1 MAAAAEGF
9 NRSCTNEGH
18 TVKAASLGFMEQV
31 HIIVGATER
40 VPVVEAVE
48 RVPVIGAVV
57 QVPVVEV
64 VFGLCSQSFYHSNL
78 GRDCMVYQSD
88 NLGWRLE
95 GNKRFHRWDQLKS
108 LQTGTFG

>member
-1 MAAAAEGF
+1 LAAAAEGF

-40 VPVVEAVE
+40 
-48 RVPVIGAVV
+48 
-57 QVPVVEV
+57 VPVVEV

-95 GNKRFHRWDQLKS
+95 GNKRFHRWDQRKS